1 MNDGLMV
8 FTDNLN
14 AAWYAVPV
22 FPNTMIIC
30 TIHYN
35 ETTCD
40 FVYSV
45 VVPISNISAF
55 VYNCIDLQGRN
66 IIGLFES
73 NATCSF
79 YLSNEQIVFNYS
91 TQDNFIISIN
101 GDNTGIYGFADDF
114 LFYYEL
120 NSTFQLIVWPNSL
133 NISPRAVD
141 IGANIDYA
149 VVVGYC
155 QLAPAY
161 AVDCG
166 FIVSLNR
173 SLSCPNSTN
182 AFSMIN
188 SNQFAYSDPRINQYL
203 TNSRDYSAQTV
214 MS

>member
-1 MNDGLMV
+1 MNDALMV
-8 FTDNLN
+8 FTDNVN
-14 AAWYAVPV
+14 AAWYTVPL
-22 FPNTMIIC
+22 FLNTMILCI
-30 TIHYN
+30 IHYN

-66 IIGLFES
+66 VIGLFES

-79 YLSNEQIVFNYS
+79 HLSNEQVVFNYS

-101 GDNTGIYGFADDF
+101 GDNTAIYGFADDF

-120 NSTFQLIVWPNSL
+120 NSTFQLTVWPNSL
-133 NISPRAVD
+133 NISPRAAD
-141 IGANIDYA
+141 IGANINYA

-182 AFSMIN
+182 AFSMIT

-203 TNSRDYSAQTV
+203 TNS
-214 MS
+214 